1 MTRICLLPYVKDV
14 ILQGQ
19 SPSKMEVRCHTNIE
33 RKTLRFEVCE
43 GCNREKG
50 TGHAGPECVVGGNV
64 KYTSGSRTGDYCEN
78 RHPNLPPV

>member
-1 MTRICLLPYVKDV
+1 MTRICLLPQLKEITDSNGAR
-14 ILQGQ
+14 QKQ
-19 SPSKMEVRCHTNIE
+19 FVRCGASIL
-33 RKTLRFEVCE
+33 RKTLTFEACE